1 MRKILLPGLLMALAA
16 SASDGVEGRPAAIA
30 IDYPQ
35 EGSIF
40 PPEIT
45 PPTFL
50 WRDGGKGVTFWRID
64 VSFGDG
70 PATIH
75 GTSQGWRMRIG
86 RIDSDCVADTNEP
99 PTLTPHLA
107 AAHSW
112 TPDLVTWQA
121 IKRHSVASAAT
132 VTIIGFRGD
141 APDQDICRRSHE

>member
-16 SASDGVEGRPAAIA
+16 SASDGVEGRPAAIV

-50 WRDGGKGVTFWRID
+50 WRDGAKGVAVWRID
-64 VSFGDG
+64 VSFGAR

-75 GTSQGWRMRIG
+75 TISKGERMRIG
-86 RIDSDCVADTNEP
+86 RIDPDCVADTNEP
-99 PTLTPHLA
+99 PTLTPQLA
-107 AAHSW
+107 AAHS
-112 TPDLVTWQA
+112 
-121 IKRHSVASAAT
+121 RSEE
-132 VTIIGFRGD
+132 
-141 APDQDICRRSHE
+141 RR

>member
-1 MRKILLPGLLMALAA
+1 MRTILVPGLLMALAA

-30 IDYPQ
+30 IDYPV

-50 WRDGGKGVTFWRID
+50 WRDGAKGIALWRID
-64 VSFGDG
+64 IAFGAG

-75 GTSQGWRMRIG
+75 ATSKGERMRIG
-86 RIDSDCVADTNEP
+86 KLDPDCVAGTNQP
-99 PTLTPHLA
+99 PPQL

-112 TPDLVTWQA
+112 TPDL
-121 IKRHSVASAAT
+121 
-132 VTIIGFRGD
+132 
-141 APDQDICRRSHE
+141 